1 MMKTTTVE
9 NSLGAVP
16 GERRRWHAL
25 LSSRPARLVIV
36 AGIFSA
42 LFRVT
47 YTRHSISRTYER
59 VANPLSLYDPAD
71 EWQDDTWPL
80 RNQTPW
86 DISTDYPFPRSLEYD
101 VEEGTWMRLDVHPT
115 SGDIVFDLIGDL
127 YCLPGEAYLPGPRD
141 TPSRARPIL
150 LGVPHDTEP
159 RFSPDGKQL
168 AFRSD
173 AELGVDNAWLMNWEG
188 CDEMD
193 VRPSSASGPLLDALV
208 SSRYEEDLLG
218 AGIKETIYRKP
229 RRLLREGRMGGI
241 RYSQT
246 IACIA
251 LSLRHSVSSSHNKR
265 DLSPGHGSAFP
276 PIWQENHI
284 NQMVHLA
291 RYRRRWRR
299 LAVRYTKQP

>member
-1 MMKTTTVE
+1 MKTTTIA
-9 NSLGAVP
+9 NSFGDRPV
-16 GERRRWHAL
+16 GHRRWCSL
-25 LSSRPARLVIV
+25 LASRPTLLVIV

-47 YTRHSISRTYER
+47 YTRHSISRAHER
-59 VANPLSLYDPAD
+59 VANPLEFYDPAD
-71 EWQDDTWPL
+71 EWQDNTWPL

-86 DISTDYPFPRSLEYD
+86 DISTNYPFPRSLEYD

-127 YCLPGEAYLPGPRD
+127 YCLPGEAYLPKPRV

-159 RFSPDGKQL
+159 RFSPHGKQL

-188 CDEMD
+188 CDEMN
-193 VRPSSASGPLLDALV
+193 VRPSSASGPLLDALA
-208 SSRYEEDLLG
+208 SSRYEEDLL
-218 AGIKETIYRKP
+218 ATGIEETSHRRR

-246 IACIA
+246 IAC
-251 LSLRHSVSSSHNKR
+251 LGPNSRRFVSSSHNKR
-265 DLSPGHGSAFP
+265 NISPSYGSAFP
-276 PIWQENHI
+276 PLWQENHI
-284 NQMVHLA
+284 DQMVHLP
-291 RYRRRWRR
+291 RYWRRR
-299 LAVRYTKQP
+299 

>member
-1 MMKTTTVE
+1 MMKTTKVE
-9 NSLGAVP
+9 NTLRAGP
-16 GERRRWHAL
+16 RERPPLYTL

-36 AGIFSA
+36 VGIFSA
-42 LFRVT
+42 LFHVAH
-47 YTRHSISRTYER
+47 TRHGISQIYER
-59 VANPLSLYDPAD
+59 VVDPLGFYDPTV

-127 YCLPGEAYLPGPRD
+127 YCLPGGAYLPGPRAI
-141 TPSRARPIL
+141 PSRARPIL
-150 LGVPHDTEP
+150 LGIPHDTEP

-193 VRPSSASGPLLDALV
+193 VRPSSARGRLLDVLAY
-208 SSRYEEDLLG
+208 SRHEEELL
-218 AGIKETIYRKP
+218 ASGIKETTYMKH

-241 RYSQT
+241 RYS
-246 IACIA
+246 
-251 LSLRHSVSSSHNKR
+251 
-265 DLSPGHGSAFP
+265 
-276 PIWQENHI
+276 
-284 NQMVHLA
+284 
-291 RYRRRWRR
+291 
-299 LAVRYTKQP
+299 